1 MKILCPKCSSH
12 DCIKSGFTLQNKQR
26 FHCKKCN
33 VKFLSIYTYNACLSK
48 INNQIVVLLREGLG
62 LRSICRILKIAL
74 NTLISR
80 IKKIYNSIKCPIV
93 SEGNSY
99 EVDEIRTYI
108 KKKNALIWIVYAIER
123 ISKKVVSYAVGSR
136 TNATLS
142 IVLNKV
148 ISRILFKIFTDKLK
162 HYKYLIPDCI
172 HRVIPRATNTIERN
186 NLTMRTHIKRLNR
199 KTICFSKCI
208 VMLSAILKIYFWYPR
223 CTINR
228 PF

>member
-1 MKILCPKCSSH
+1 MKILCPKCSS
-12 DCIKSGFTLQNKQR
+12 DNCIKSGFTLQKKQR
-26 FHCKKCN
+26 FHCKQCN
-33 VKFLSIYTYNACLSK
+33 VKFLSAYTYHACLSQ

-62 LRSICRILKIAL
+62 MRSICRILKIAL

-80 IKKIYNSIKCPIV
+80 IKKISNSIKRPIV

-108 KKKNALIWIVYAIER
+108 KKKTSLIWIVYAIER
-123 ISKKVVSYAVGSR
+123 TSKRVVSYAVGNR

-142 IVLNKV
+142 IVIDTV
-148 ISRILFKIFTDKLK
+148 MSRKPFKIFTDKLK
-162 HYKYLIPDCI
+162 HYKYLIPESI

-208 VMLSAILKIYFWYPR
+208 IMLSAILKIYFWYP
-223 CTINR
+223 INAIY
-228 PF
+228 